1 MAGIFSDGS
10 FGDYFGETDTSPQGS
25 YGAPG
30 VFSYGQYNQEQAM
43 RRMNPKDLAS
53 MQTQQMTQQK
63 KAMEMQKM
71 QEGRALEMQMK
82 QAVSEASKYGPDAI
96 ASVYEQF
103 GDAKTAMDIRKSGAG
118 LKKLDLETAV
128 LLQDYEKSKN
138 SAAIGRVI
146 QRISSLPANQ
156 RAQEWESLIPYLNQQ
171 MGSEIPEQYSPGALI
186 GLQSIQQGIE
196 SNLQTVLSNPRTA
209 KLAEPALRAMADP
222 AVDKYFNDLIAAKKA
237 SLGPDLVTRANQ
249 VPMTREE
256 SRAAIADYQRRQA
269 DDGSTFQ
276 EYKKLDPETEK
287 AKEQAQYEL
296 GQERQAQ
303 AQELSNAMAELAS
316 QENPSPAAIA
326 RVKALAESVRAG
338 QTPLVVAA
346 NEARDAQLYRV
357 DTSGDPDPNIDTS
370 RTYTTKTDKD
380 GNITYSES
388 VKEAPKNV
396 SEKEALAKEMASLQD
411 SLSGLDLPPSTYVN
425 PKDVKGPLST
435 VGKLQ
440 ADYKAAVARRNQLV
454 DSGASDDEILAA
466 DNEVR
471 QLEQGVSAASK
482 TGGGITV
489 NVENGKRP
497 LSKEASL
504 VAEKQVLNLAGIE
517 NNLNELVSNL
527 NRSANDVLT
536 VGGRAS
542 TGIAQIKDMLGT
554 KLSASEYKQ
563 LEANAGIMGPLV
575 TNLFQTMVPL
585 VGTTAT
591 DRAMALLNKSV
602 ANSGMGPNE
611 AKIYAKNQAAGT
623 RRLSIMYNDLIN
635 QGVSQKEAQKQMSS
649 IVEGAG
655 YNLASFAT
663 DEDIAAV
670 SKIPRAHA
678 EYAAQVLQDPKAS
691 EARKAKAQKLLEKFN
706 AQ

>member
-71 QEGRALEMQMK
+71 QEDRQMEMAMK

-96 ASVYEQF
+96 ASVYDQF

-118 LKKLDLETAV
+118 LKKLDLEMAV
-128 LLQDYEKSKN
+128 FMQDYEKTKN
-138 SAAIGRVI
+138 AAAIGRVI

-171 MGSEIPEQYSPGALI
+171 MGSEIPEKYSPGALI
-186 GLQSIQQGIE
+186 GLQSVQQGIE
-196 SNLQTVLSNPRTA
+196 SYLQTVVSNPRTA

-256 SRAAIADYQRRQA
+256 SQAAIADYQRRQA
-269 DDGSTFQ
+269 DDGSTFH

-346 NEARDAQLYRV
+346 NEARDAQLYRA
-357 DTSGDPDPNIDTS
+357 DTSGDPDPNIDVT
-370 RTYTTKTDKD
+370 RTYTTKTNAD
-380 GNITYSES
+380 GDISYSES

>member
-10 FGDYFGETDTSPQGS
+10 FQDYFGGTDTAPQGS

-43 RRMNPKDLAS
+43 RKVNPKDLVS
-53 MQTQQMTQQK
+53 MQTQQMAQQK

-71 QEGRALEMQMK
+71 EEDRQLEMAMK

-103 GDAKTAMDIRKSGAG
+103 GDAKTAMDIRQSAQG
-118 LKKLDLETAV
+118 LIKGGLETKKLMLDVESAKRAAV
-128 LLQDYEKSKN
+128 MNQV
-138 SAAIGRVI
+138 AA
-146 QRISSLPANQ
+146 RISSLPANQ
-156 RAQEWESLIPYLNQQ
+156 RAQEWAALVPQINAQMGTELPEEYSSGNLMGVMAVQQGAQESLRT
-171 MGSEIPEQYSPGALI
+171 M
-186 GLQSIQQGIE
+186 
-196 SNLQTVLSNPRTA
+196 LSNPQTA
-209 KLAEPALRAMADP
+209 PLAEPALRAMADP

-237 SLGPDLVTRANQ
+237 SLGPDLVTRGNGNDTS
-249 VPMTREE
+249 VDR
-256 SRAAIADYQRRQA
+256 SIAQMDAEYQRLKEPTKLSPEMQA
-269 DDGSTFQ
+269 AQD
-276 EYKKLDPETEK
+276 
-287 AKEQAQYEL
+287 QAQGEL
-296 GQERQAQ
+296 RQEAQAQ
-303 AQELSNAMAELAS
+303 AQELSNAMAELSAK
-316 QENPSPAAIA
+316 ENPTVADVA

-338 QTPLVVAA
+338 QTPLGVPT
-346 NEARDAQLYRV
+346 DAPASRE
-357 DTSGDPDPNIDTS
+357 TSPTS
-370 RTYTTKTDKD
+370 NQTKTFTTKTDAK
-380 GNITYSES
+380 GNVSFSES
-388 VKEAPKNV
+388 VKESPAKQPN
-396 SEKEALAKEMASLQD
+396 EKDIMAAEMASLQD

-454 DSGASDDEILAA
+454 NSGASDDEILAA

-471 QLEQGVSAASK
+471 QLERGVNAASK
-482 TGGGITV
+482 TGGGISV
-489 NVENGKRP
+489 NIENGKRP

-527 NRSANDVLT
+527 NRSADDVLT

-542 TGIAQIKDMLGT
+542 TGITQIKDILGT

-635 QGVSQKEAQKQMSS
+635 QGVPQKEAQKQLSS
-649 IVEGAG
+649 MVEGAG

-663 DEDIAAV
+663 NEDIAAL

-691 EARKAKAQKLLEKFN
+691 EARKAKAQKLMEKFN